1 MYQDNTLD
9 KEKFLSDYGI
19 SEKSVLYKQQIAKDG
34 IEMANIE
41 KSGTDINFAKSPKWN
56 TLCYG

>member
-19 SEKSVLYKQQIAKDG
+19 SEKSVLYRQQIAKDG
-34 IEMANIE
+34 I
-41 KSGTDINFAKSPKWN
+41 
-56 TLCYG
+56 